1 MFSKPFYSLFCLRYL
16 ITCSMYFPYAYFS
29 LDVVEEFALIGLRIL
44 LKLDGGFSCNYLI
57 ADKTCINRRNDSEIE
72 NHL

>member
-1 MFSKPFYSLFCLRYL
+1 
-16 ITCSMYFPYAYFS
+16 MYFPYAYFS